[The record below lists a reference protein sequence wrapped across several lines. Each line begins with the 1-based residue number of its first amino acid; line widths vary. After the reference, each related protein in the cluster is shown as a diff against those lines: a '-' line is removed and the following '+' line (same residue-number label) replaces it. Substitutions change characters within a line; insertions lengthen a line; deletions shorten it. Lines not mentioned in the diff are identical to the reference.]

1 MQVDVTG
8 FIVLYW
14 IVWLVIVLLIWIA
27 YLHLR

>member
-14 IVWLVIVLLIWIA
+14 IAWLVVVILIWIA
-27 YLHLR
+27 YLHLK